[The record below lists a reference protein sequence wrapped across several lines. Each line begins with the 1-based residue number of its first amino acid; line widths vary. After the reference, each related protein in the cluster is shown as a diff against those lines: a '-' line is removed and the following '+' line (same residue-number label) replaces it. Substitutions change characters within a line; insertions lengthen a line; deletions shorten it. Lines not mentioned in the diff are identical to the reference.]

1 MIEIDYGIEKNALC
15 DQIANRIEQMILS
28 DITQAQEKLPSEQAL
43 ASGFGVS
50 RPVIREALTILKARG
65 LVMPKQGGGS
75 YITVPRSAQ
84 VMDTVNRL
92 ALMRHISMEDISAVR
107 VQLEAMAAR
116 LAAEHATSAELDEL
130 EALNLEMKENKDD
143 IDQRVELDLKFHLRI
158 AMLSGN
164 KMLKIF
170 VQSLNSLVAPML
182 RRSLCVPMASEDGVQ
197 FHSRIIAALRSG
209 DADRAENTIREHLML
224 FIRNYEESM
233 RAKSEEAEGA

>member
-1 MIEIDYGIEKNALC
+1 MEIDYGIEKNALC

-28 DITQAQEKLPSEQAL
+28 DMTQAQEKLPSEQAL

-116 LAAEHATSAELDEL
+116 LAAEYATEAGLSEL
-130 EALNLEMKENKDD
+130 EALNLEMQKNLAN

-158 AMLSGN
+158 ASLSGN
-164 KMLKIF
+164 KMLKVF
-170 VQSLNSLVAPML
+170 VHSLHSLIAPML

-197 FHSRIIAALRSG
+197 FHNRIIAALRSG
-209 DADRAENTIREHLML
+209 DGDRAENVIREHLML
-224 FIRNYEESM
+224 FIRNYEESL
-233 RAKSEEAEGA
+233 RVKPEEGQ